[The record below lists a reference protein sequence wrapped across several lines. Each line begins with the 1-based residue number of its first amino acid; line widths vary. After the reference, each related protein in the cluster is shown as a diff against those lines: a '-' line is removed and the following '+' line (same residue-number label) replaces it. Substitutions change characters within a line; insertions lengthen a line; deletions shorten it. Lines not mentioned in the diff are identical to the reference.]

1 MKKETATEII
11 TELTNEAAGISV
23 GDDASVFS
31 SLTASLAEIR
41 KLKGVI
47 GFILR
52 SDTSAVIDLN
62 EQEKIIEYALLSSQI
77 YESSCEMAKQFNLM
91 NIETV
96 LVEGKSAKVFCM
108 SINENKISVFMENT
122 ATHASIIKQVLL

>member
-1 MKKETATEII
+1 LKNETATEII
-11 TELTNEAAGISV
+11 TELTDGPTGISV

-31 SLTASLAEIR
+31 SLTASLTEICN
-41 KLKGVI
+41 LEGVI

-77 YESSCEMAKQFNLM
+77 YESSCEMAKQFNLS

-96 LVEGKSAKVFCM
+96 LVEGKSVKVLCM
-108 SINENKISVFMENT
+108 YINENKISVFMENT
-122 ATHASIIKQVLL
+122 ATHASIIRQVLL